1 MCQMLS
7 HLNGAHTLQV
17 QNGGHNWANLD
28 LSISVF
34 SFNLYAWPCKSF
46 SSDFFQLSFCLAELL
61 YIIWKSLKSE
71 TVILPLLE
79 SLKNSHLWG
88 ITRISYHAQT
98 YTSWN
103 LAQHPPVVFLL
114 VDIPTLVRKTRK
126 NSNIFAKILII
137 WYILGH
143 YFLGSEQLL
152 YFVNFKTQ
160 SIIWHT
166 VMVITVKK
174 EQ

>member
-46 SSDFFQLSFCLAELL
+46 SSDFFQLSFCLADLL

-98 YTSWN
+98 YKSWN
-103 LAQHPPVVFLL
+103 CAASTSGVSIGWYTYSSKKDKEKLEY
-114 VDIPTLVRKTRK
+114 ICK
-126 NSNIFAKILII
+126 NTHHMIHSRSLFSRIWAASIL
-137 WYILGH
+137 H
-143 YFLGSEQLL
+143 
-152 YFVNFKTQ
+152 
-160 SIIWHT
+160 
-166 VMVITVKK
+166 
-174 EQ
+174 